1 MLWSMERLYELKV
14 VTTCQILA
22 ENSSVM
28 PVGTIGR
35 LRMEQE
41 GRRNV
46 QNVGAQI
53 YIEPLKIEDMLES
66 EEIAEDSK
74 W

>member
-1 MLWSMERLYELKV
+1 
-14 VTTCQILA
+14 
-22 ENSSVM
+22 
-28 PVGTIGR
+28 
-35 LRMEQE
+35 
-41 GRRNV
+41 
-46 QNVGAQI
+46 VGAQI